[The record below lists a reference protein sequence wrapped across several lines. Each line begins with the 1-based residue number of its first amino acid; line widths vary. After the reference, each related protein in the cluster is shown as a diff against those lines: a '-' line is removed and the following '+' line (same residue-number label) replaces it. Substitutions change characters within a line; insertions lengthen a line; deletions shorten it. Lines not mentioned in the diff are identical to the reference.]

1 MIKISKREFKNGLL
15 VSFSNFYDPI
25 LLAVLTPIFIKNLSL
40 EIYGFWVLIFSI
52 ANYAKL
58 GSSGI
63 NNAVIKFLGSNKQKK
78 NKEKLL
84 INIIFIFLFYS
95 IKLFTILSVIV
106 LIFNFNNLI
115 SFDFEGNIEFFFVLC
130 IIFVVL
136 KSFEEILINVYI
148 SFEHYEISTFLKV
161 FSKSVI
167 FIMQVIII
175 IIYQD
180 IITLIKI
187 SSITLLL
194 LVLIQFFI
202 IQKRYNLIN
211 YSKIRN
217 LVQIDIIKK
226 IFYYTKGLIVNNLI
240 GVINVSFDKFIVS
253 YFLGLKILALYN
265 IAFLVYS
272 FIHSVFNSFF
282 FYLFP
287 KMSKMKNK
295 LLIYKTFIRSEIN
308 ILILGL
314 PLIFFIY
321 LVSETFLKFWLGT
334 SYDQKIYDYQRL
346 FLIMN
351 FLTLPTI
358 PIYYYLVTLK
368 HTWMQ
373 AKIAFY
379 NLILGIPL
387 LLILSYY
394 FSVYG
399 IILSKITTPIIIMF
413 VIINIIKS
421 NPIKND
427 DTSRK

>member
-63 NNAVIKFLGSNKQKK
+63 NNAVIKFLGSNKQKR

-95 IKLFTILSVIV
+95 LSLITILSVIA

-115 SFDFEGNIEFFFVLC
+115 SFDFEGNIEFFFILC
-130 IIFVVL
+130 IVFIVL

-175 IIYQD
+175 IVYQD

-194 LVLIQFFI
+194 LVLIQFVI

-240 GVINVSFDKFIVS
+240 GVVNVSFDKFIVS

-295 LLIYKTFIRSEIN
+295 LLIYKTFIRAEIN
-308 ILILGL
+308 IFILGL

-373 AKIAFY
+373 AKLAFY

-399 IILSKITTPIIIMF
+399 IILSKITTPIITMF
-413 VIINIIKS
+413 VIINIIRS

>member
-1 MIKISKREFKNGLL
+1 M
-15 VSFSNFYDPI
+15 
-25 LLAVLTPIFIKNLSL
+25 
-40 EIYGFWVLIFSI
+40 
-52 ANYAKL
+52 
-58 GSSGI
+58 
-63 NNAVIKFLGSNKQKK
+63 
-78 NKEKLL
+78 
-84 INIIFIFLFYS
+84 
-95 IKLFTILSVIV
+95 
-106 LIFNFNNLI
+106 
-115 SFDFEGNIEFFFVLC
+115 
-130 IIFVVL
+130 
-136 KSFEEILINVYI
+136 
-148 SFEHYEISTFLKV
+148 
-161 FSKSVI
+161 
-167 FIMQVIII
+167 
-175 IIYQD
+175 
-180 IITLIKI
+180 
-187 SSITLLL
+187 
-194 LVLIQFFI
+194 
-202 IQKRYNLIN
+202 
-211 YSKIRN
+211 
-217 LVQIDIIKK
+217 
-226 IFYYTKGLIVNNLI
+226 NNLI
-240 GVINVSFDKFIVS
+240 GVVNVSFDKFIVS

-308 ILILGL
+308 IFILGL

-373 AKIAFY
+373 AKLAFY

-399 IILSKITTPIIIMF
+399 IILSKITTPIITMF
-413 VIINIIKS
+413 VIINIIRS
-421 NPIKND
+421 NPIKNY

>member
-63 NNAVIKFLGSNKQKK
+63 NNAVIKFLGSNKQKR

-95 IKLFTILSVIV
+95 LSLITILSVIA

-115 SFDFEGNIEFFFVLC
+115 SFDFEGNIEFFFILC
-130 IIFVVL
+130 IVFIVL

-202 IQKRYNLIN
+202 IQKKYNLIN

-240 GVINVSFDKFIVS
+240 GVVNVSFDKFIVS

-308 ILILGL
+308 IFILGL

-373 AKIAFY
+373 AKLAFY

-399 IILSKITTPIIIMF
+399 IILSKITTPIITIF
-413 VIINIIKS
+413 VIINIIRS

>member
-95 IKLFTILSVIV
+95 LSLITILSVIA

-115 SFDFEGNIEFFFVLC
+115 SFDFEGNIEFFFIFC
-130 IIFVVL
+130 IVFIVL

-175 IIYQD
+175 IVYQD

-202 IQKRYNLIN
+202 IQKKYNLIN

-240 GVINVSFDKFIVS
+240 GVVNVSFDKFIVS

-308 ILILGL
+308 IFILGL

-334 SYDQKIYDYQRL
+334 SYDQKIYDYHVL
-346 FLIMN
+346 FLLMN
-351 FLTLPTI
+351 FLILPSV

-387 LLILSYY
+387 LLILGYY

-399 IILSKITTPIIIMF
+399 IILSKIASPIITIF
-413 VIINIIKS
+413 VIIDIIKS
-421 NPIKND
+421 NK
-427 DTSRK
+427 K

>member
-95 IKLFTILSVIV
+95 LSLITILSVIA

-115 SFDFEGNIEFFFVLC
+115 SFDFEGSIEFFFILC
-130 IIFVVL
+130 IVFIVL

-175 IIYQD
+175 IVYQD

-240 GVINVSFDKFIVS
+240 GVVNVSFDKFIVS

-295 LLIYKTFIRSEIN
+295 LLIYKTFIRAEIN
-308 ILILGL
+308 IFILGL

-373 AKIAFY
+373 AKLAFY

-399 IILSKITTPIIIMF
+399 IILSKITTPIITIF
-413 VIINIIKS
+413 VIINIIRS

>member
-1 MIKISKREFKNGLL
+1 LIKISKKEFKNGLL
-15 VSFSNFYDPI
+15 ISFSNFYDPI
-25 LLAVLTPIFIKNLSL
+25 LLAVFTPIFIKNLSL

-63 NNAVIKFLGSNKQKK
+63 NSAVIKFLGSNKQKK
-78 NKEKLL
+78 KKEILL
-84 INIIFIFLFYS
+84 VNIIFIFLFYS
-95 IKLFTILSVIV
+95 LSLITILSVIAS
-106 LIFNFNNLI
+106 IFNFNNLI
-115 SFDFEGNIEFFFVLC
+115 SFDFEGNIEFFIVLC
-130 IIFVVL
+130 VVFIVL
-136 KSFEEILINVYI
+136 KSFEEILINIYI

-167 FIMQVIII
+167 FIMQVFIII
-175 IIYQD
+175 FYQD
-180 IITLIKI
+180 IVTLIKI

-202 IQKRYNLIN
+202 VQKKYNLIN
-211 YSKIRN
+211 YSNIRD

-240 GVINVSFDKFIVS
+240 GVVNISFDKFIVS

-265 IAFLVYS
+265 IAFLIYS
-272 FIHSVFNSFF
+272 FIHSIFNSFF

-287 KMSKMKNK
+287 KLSKMKNK
-295 LLIYKTFIRSEIN
+295 LLIYKTFIRAEIN
-308 ILILGL
+308 IFILGL
-314 PLIFFIY
+314 PLLFLIY
-321 LVSETFLKFWLGT
+321 LVSETFFKFWLGT
-334 SYDQKIYDYQRL
+334 SYDQKIYDYHEL

-351 FLTLPTI
+351 FLTLPGI

-387 LLILSYY
+387 LLILGYY

-399 IILSKITTPIIIMF
+399 IILSKIASPIIMIF
-413 VIINIIKS
+413 VIIYIIKS
-421 NPIKND
+421 NK
-427 DTSRK
+427 K

>member
-1 MIKISKREFKNGLL
+1 
-15 VSFSNFYDPI
+15 
-25 LLAVLTPIFIKNLSL
+25 
-40 EIYGFWVLIFSI
+40 
-52 ANYAKL
+52 
-58 GSSGI
+58 
-63 NNAVIKFLGSNKQKK
+63 
-78 NKEKLL
+78 
-84 INIIFIFLFYS
+84 
-95 IKLFTILSVIV
+95 
-106 LIFNFNNLI
+106 
-115 SFDFEGNIEFFFVLC
+115 
-130 IIFVVL
+130 L

-175 IIYQD
+175 IVYQD

-240 GVINVSFDKFIVS
+240 GVVNVSFDKFIVS

-295 LLIYKTFIRSEIN
+295 LLIYKTFIRAEIN
-308 ILILGL
+308 IFILGL

-334 SYDQKIYDYQRL
+334 SYDQKIYDYHVL
-346 FLIMN
+346 FLLMN
-351 FLTLPTI
+351 FLILPSV

-387 LLILSYY
+387 LLILGYY

-399 IILSKITTPIIIMF
+399 IILSKIASPIITIF
-413 VIINIIKS
+413 VIIDIIKS
-421 NPIKND
+421 NK
-427 DTSRK
+427 K

>member
-95 IKLFTILSVIV
+95 LSLITILSVIA

-115 SFDFEGNIEFFFVLC
+115 SFDFEGNIEFFFILC
-130 IIFVVL
+130 IVFIVL

-240 GVINVSFDKFIVS
+240 GVVNVSFDKFIVS

-295 LLIYKTFIRSEIN
+295 LLIYKTFIRAEIN
-308 ILILGL
+308 IFILGL

-334 SYDQKIYDYQRL
+334 SYDQKIYDYHVL
-346 FLIMN
+346 FLLMN
-351 FLTLPTI
+351 FLILPSV

-387 LLILSYY
+387 LLILGYY

-399 IILSKITTPIIIMF
+399 IILSKIASPIITIF
-413 VIINIIKS
+413 VIIDIIKS
-421 NPIKND
+421 NK
-427 DTSRK
+427 K

>member
-95 IKLFTILSVIV
+95 LSLITILSVIA

-115 SFDFEGNIEFFFVLC
+115 SFDFEGNIEFFFILC
-130 IIFVVL
+130 IVFIVL

-194 LVLIQFFI
+194 LVLIQFVI

-211 YSKIRN
+211 YSKIKN

-240 GVINVSFDKFIVS
+240 GVVNVSFDKFIVS

-272 FIHSVFNSFF
+272 FIHSAFNSFF

-308 ILILGL
+308 IFILGL

-373 AKIAFY
+373 AKLAFY

-399 IILSKITTPIIIMF
+399 IILSKITTPIITMI
-413 VIINIIKS
+413 VIINIIRS
-421 NPIKND
+421 NQIKND

>member
-1 MIKISKREFKNGLL
+1 M
-15 VSFSNFYDPI
+15 
-25 LLAVLTPIFIKNLSL
+25 
-40 EIYGFWVLIFSI
+40 
-52 ANYAKL
+52 
-58 GSSGI
+58 
-63 NNAVIKFLGSNKQKK
+63 
-78 NKEKLL
+78 
-84 INIIFIFLFYS
+84 
-95 IKLFTILSVIV
+95 
-106 LIFNFNNLI
+106 
-115 SFDFEGNIEFFFVLC
+115 
-130 IIFVVL
+130 

-240 GVINVSFDKFIVS
+240 GVVNVSFDKFIVS

-308 ILILGL
+308 IFILGL

-346 FLIMN
+346 FLVMN
-351 FLTLPTI
+351 FLTLPSI

-387 LLILSYY
+387 LLILGYY

-399 IILSKITTPIIIMF
+399 IILSKIASPIITIF
-413 VIINIIKS
+413 VIIDIIKS
-421 NPIKND
+421 NK
-427 DTSRK
+427 K